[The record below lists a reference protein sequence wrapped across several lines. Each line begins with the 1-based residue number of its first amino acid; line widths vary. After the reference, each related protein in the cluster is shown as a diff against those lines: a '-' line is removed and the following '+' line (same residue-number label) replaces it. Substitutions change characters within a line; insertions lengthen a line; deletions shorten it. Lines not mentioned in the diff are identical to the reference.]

1 MRKRIYTV
9 EKGENLYY
17 YGESKVKAQ
26 QEAKKR
32 GTTISELL
40 MFKKL
45 GVWITPTME
54 HANDYAEILK
64 QDS

>member
-1 MRKRIYTV
+1 MTIYTV
-9 EKGENLYY
+9 EKGANLYY
-17 YGESKVKAQ
+17 YGESKTKAQ

-32 GTTISELL
+32 GTKVSQLL

-45 GVWITPTME
+45 GIWITPTME
-54 HANDYAEILK
+54 HATEYAEILK